1 MGAFRNIV
9 LKLWLLVLGPAV
21 GLEVIQS
28 PSVLSLLRGQTARIN
43 CILIPGEERMDSV
56 KYYWCRARDNPGIG
70 CNETRKFLNQS
81 SRVSVSMPRG
91 SLVIREVIVDDSD
104 TYHCL
109 VLREK
114 PRPWKS
120 FTGEGTKLNI
130 EAEPEVSLSADPEN
144 EVVAIQTL
152 TCLAAGFFPRD
163 LNMSWFVT
171 GDVSYQTEPGSLIE
185 NSDSTYNLSSRLRI
199 TDIHWDQGTTVT
211 CQVQHV
217 TVVRSARKSF
227 SHSGDSSIHGKNVD
241 DQIMGKLKNE
251 SVNEGNVSFS
261 SETLHYASVHVSNPV
276 KKKQK
281 QELKRPERDQ
291 ASEYAVLKVKDKNN
305 PFCEESVHCSA
316 VSICPTSNR
325 RQTANYTATT

>member
-1 MGAFRNIV
+1 
-9 LKLWLLVLGPAV
+9 
-21 GLEVIQS
+21 
-28 PSVLSLLRGQTARIN
+28 
-43 CILIPGEERMDSV
+43 MDSV

-227 SHSGDSSIHGKNVD
+227 SHSGGFSKYSYFSLLSLILIVPFCLWIIKSHCCKLKIEKDSSIHGKNVD